1 MLNILIPERVLNH
14 PNVDSYELMAYC
26 YLRALTAVSDFDE
39 YCLSTD
45 SIFFAMYQRQ
55 IIGKKTRANILKAIN
70 NLIDLGFVDGERYSK
85 TLYFIQRQSLIVDQM
100 NERYTIIHFDDIQ
113 RIMAS
118 DSPIKPQLVKFYIYL
133 MSKIN
138 SKITVYDVSGEE
150 KKNIIGMQPQQYLS
164 HITGMS
170 THTIMRYN
178 RILEDM
184 EVIYVCRS
192 NDFIV
197 TDSGLKQFANVYGRY
212 ADKEYLIKYGNS
224 LKEQYGSYN
233 HTYKKKTETNT
244 KRRLAQMY
252 LQLCKGKMYS
262 EEEIKEIYDYITAQN
277 QKYRNLAQSE
287 QNNHYLENIK
297 DETVFRQFEFLDF

>member
-1 MLNILIPERVLNH
+1 MLNH
-14 PNVDSYELMAYC
+14 PQIDSYELMAYC

-45 SIFFAMYQRQ
+45 SIFFAMYQKQ
-55 IIGKKTRANILKAIN
+55 IVGKKTRANILKAIN
-70 NLIDLGFVDGERYSK
+70 NLIDLDFVDGERYSK
-85 TLYFIQRQSLIVDQM
+85 VLYFIQRQSLIVDQM
-100 NERYTIIHFDDIQ
+100 NERYTIVHLDDIQ
-113 RIMAS
+113 KIMAS
-118 DSPIKPQLVKFYIYL
+118 DSPIKPQLIKFYIYL
-133 MSKIN
+133 MSTIN
-138 SKITVYDVSGEE
+138 SKITVYDVSGAE

-178 RILEDM
+178 RILEEM

-197 TDSGLKQFANVYGRY
+197 TDSGLKQLVNVYGRY
-212 ADKEYLIKYGNS
+212 ADREYLIKYSKG
-224 LKEQYGSYN
+224 LKEQYQ
-233 HTYKKKTETNT
+233 TYKHTQSKDNATNT

-252 LQLCKGKMYS
+252 LQLCKDKMYS
-262 EEEIKEIYDYITAQN
+262 DDEIREIYEYVISQN
-277 QKYRNLAQSE
+277 KKYRNLDESE
-287 QNNHYLENIK
+287 QNKSYLENIK